1 MRVSEATAAAAC
13 PLYGCNTRKRTALG
27 QRADRTRVCNVN
39 RKWPRRVVHLR
50 RAVCVRPVRLSAV
63 RQCPVSNVSCSQ
75 IFPMRENLRIR
86 L

>member
-39 RKWPRRVVHLR
+39 RPRRVVHL
-50 RAVCVRPVRLSAV
+50 
-63 RQCPVSNVSCSQ
+63 
-75 IFPMRENLRIR
+75 F
-86 L
+86 